1 MFGPRDVF
9 PSVFTLGVNIIYI
22 VQSIVMC
29 HLIFDGEDMEW
40 SAGCIDRA
48 GTFPSQIVPFPTT
61 SRVRA
66 ELNILGVFH

>member
-1 MFGPRDVF
+1 
-9 PSVFTLGVNIIYI
+9 
-22 VQSIVMC
+22 MC
-29 HLIFDGEDMEW
+29 YLIFDGEDLEW

-66 ELNILGVFH
+66 ELNILGVFHWDLTSPLPVADPGGGGPQEARPLF